1 MNKRMSRVALL
12 TLLLTLALS
21 LSASAALT
29 DLQAE
34 TKSKV
39 QNITPME
46 LNMRLEMGEE
56 IFILDIRNYDEWLS
70 GHIPGATHVHR
81 DLMEM
86 RIESLVP
93 DYDTEFVVNCKSGGR
108 SLLAAEQLMRMGY
121 KNVLNLEGGMLAW
134 IKSGYPIQTDLGT
147 FVSAE

>member
-1 MNKRMSRVALL
+1 MNKRMSLVVLFSL
-12 TLLLTLALS
+12 VLTLALS
-21 LSASAALT
+21 ISASASLA

-34 TKSKV
+34 AKSKV

-56 IFILDIRNYDEWLS
+56 IFILDIRNYEEWLS

-86 RIESLVP
+86 RIEGLVP

-121 KNVLNLEGGMLAW
+121 TNVLNLDGGMNAW
-134 IKSGYPIQTDLGT
+134 LKSGYTVETALGL
-147 FVSAE
+147 FVAAE